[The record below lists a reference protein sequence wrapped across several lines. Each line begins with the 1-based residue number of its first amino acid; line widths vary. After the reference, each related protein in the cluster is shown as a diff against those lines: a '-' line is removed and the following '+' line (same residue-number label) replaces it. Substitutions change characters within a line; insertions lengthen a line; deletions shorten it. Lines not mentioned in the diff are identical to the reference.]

1 MARAPFQ
8 VIVIPFC
15 EAAGSDT
22 VGRRR
27 RPRHHPLRAAVVE
40 GFRGEV
46 EHGRAIETDD
56 ETAVHCLK
64 GPSSDAVREALERVG
79 IIPDRIVGA
88 EPFGAAQVCASARRS
103 ISPRPDP

>member
-1 MARAPFQ
+1 MAIYLAESFLSRERA
-8 VIVIPFC
+8 
-15 EAAGSDT
+15 SDMET
-22 VGRRR
+22 LAHRLQGAILV
-27 RPRHHPLRAAVVE
+27 RHLFSYFVA
-40 GFRGEV
+40 
-46 EHGRAIETDD
+46 DD
-56 ETAVHCLK
+56 ETAVHCLQ